1 VQQALSGTQQ
11 EHLLTELRVQYD
23 KLPVVSEGFRRYVG
37 QLLDE
42 FAQTSPHLMR
52 GIQYGLVA
60 TAVLRPAV
68 TIGLF
73 AFPGAEL
80 SSYVAAQAA
89 LESAQRALEVAGTEA
104 AKAAASQMVKEAAA
118 QAAQHSI
125 ATVGVQAAVAV
136 TAEGVT
142 EGGRA
147 ATLRQLLARIAQGY
161 YQERATCLTAIVSQH
176 VTGPMLNK
184 IDHLARVGQ
193 CEPLQHAKLLLSELQ
208 TALMPNAE

>member
-1 VQQALSGTQQ
+1 
-11 EHLLTELRVQYD
+11 
-23 KLPVVSEGFRRYVG
+23 
-37 QLLDE
+37 
-42 FAQTSPHLMR
+42 
-52 GIQYGLVA
+52 
-60 TAVLRPAV
+60 
-68 TIGLF
+68 
-73 AFPGAEL
+73 
-80 SSYVAAQAA
+80 
-89 LESAQRALEVAGTEA
+89 
-104 AKAAASQMVKEAAA
+104 MVHEAAA

-161 YQERATCLTAIVSQH
+161 YQERAMCLTAIVSQH
-176 VTGPMLNK
+176 VTGPMLHE

-208 TALMPNAE
+208 TALRPTAE